1 MENIIKLA
9 IISLLSLQLS
19 AKEVPFNTSTLS
31 YCVDDKVHTYQEK
44 IPLLKILK
52 KDKKSEAITVIK
64 SSENHYDKDKME
76 IEFIVMVTLH
86 RDINNLT
93 ISDNIIQGFQYKNAS
108 IRLNNT
114 LPTNFKVLDRAV
126 TIYVGDVKKGESY
139 KMRYLV
145 EPEVK

>member
-31 YCVDDKVHTYQEK
+31 YRVDDKVHTYQEK

-52 KDKKSEAITVIK
+52 KDKNSEAITVIK
-64 SSENHYDKDKME
+64 SSENHYDKDKLE

>member
-31 YCVDDKVHTYQEK
+31 YRVDDKVHTYQEK

-64 SSENHYDKDKME
+64 SSENHYDKDKLE

>member
-31 YCVDDKVHTYQEK
+31 YRVDDKVHTYQEK